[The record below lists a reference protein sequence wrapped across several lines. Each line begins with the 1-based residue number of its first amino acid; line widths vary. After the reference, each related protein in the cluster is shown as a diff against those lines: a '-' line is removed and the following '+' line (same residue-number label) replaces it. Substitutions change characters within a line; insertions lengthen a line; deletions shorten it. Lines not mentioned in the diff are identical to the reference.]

1 MLENGIYTIL
11 QAESILSNWQTHY
24 SITCSPSPSVLY
36 SQWREEFTERDWK
49 QVALKHIFLFS
60 ELMVQQVR
68 HNRGNATSQIQQSCI
83 LFTKSPKRWTA
94 MQKSCDNRQIKDWM
108 PPYGVFVFAIISF
121 SKLPHIV
128 TFFLNYQTDK
138 AREINSIPELE
149 GLQICVTGALP
160 LTLLIQSPWK
170 IFCKGEWDKIMDTNP
185 DCTNVEHRER
195 TNKKTWSWS
204 LLLVFPCLTL
214 VGDPRASICATT

>member
-60 ELMVQQVR
+60 QLMVQQVR
-68 HNRGNATSQIQQSCI
+68 HNRGNATSQMQQSCI

-108 PPYGVFVFAIISF
+108 PPYRVFVFASLASANCHTLWLSFWIIRQRQSSNRNKQHSRTRRLAYLCHWGVTLDTAN
-121 SKLPHIV
+121 SKSMK
-128 TFFLNYQTDK
+128 N
-138 AREINSIPELE
+138 
-149 GLQICVTGALP
+149 
-160 LTLLIQSPWK
+160 LLHGRMGQDYVHKPWL
-170 IFCKGEWDKIMDTNP
+170 
-185 DCTNVEHRER
+185 H
-195 TNKKTWSWS
+195 
-204 LLLVFPCLTL
+204 
-214 VGDPRASICATT
+214 

>member
-11 QAESILSNWQTHY
+11 QADSIFSNWQTHY
-24 SITCSPSPSVLY
+24 HHLLSFTLSPLFT
-36 SQWREEFTERDWK
+36 EEFTERDWK

-68 HNRGNATSQIQQSCI
+68 HNRGNATSQMQQSCI
-83 LFTKSPKRWTA
+83 LLTKTPKRWTA
-94 MQKSCDNRQIKDWM
+94 MQKSCDNRKIKDWM
-108 PPYGVFVFAIISF
+108 LPYGVFVFTT
-121 SKLPHIV
+121 HCD
-128 TFFLNYQTDK
+128 FLSELSEKDK
-138 AREINSIPELE
+138 ALIEINSIPELE
-149 GLQICVTGALP
+149 GLHICVAGALP

-170 IFCKGEWDKIMDTNP
+170 MAFCMREWDKIMYINP

-204 LLLVFPCLTL
+204 LMLVFLCLTL